1 MSPPVREDGGQPVK
15 SFRGTK
21 KLAENLLF
29 WQTSGILKKIAI
41 GMTSWR
47 DQEFWEGP
55 PHCGGREIDESDL
68 D

>member
-15 SFRGTK
+15 VLGHKNLQKTCF
-21 KLAENLLF
+21 LADFGYSE
-29 WQTSGILKKIAI
+29 KIAI
-41 GMTSWR
+41 GMTSGGIKNFGK
-47 DQEFWEGP
+47 EP